1 MTEPDR
7 QDNAAYD
14 GGTQNITH
22 GGDVIHHHYPRPAE
36 STPAPTPA
44 PTRGLRALSGRTL
57 ALAAAGAAAV
67 IAVPTTILAL
77 QHDPL
82 KTANA
87 DSAHSAPAA
96 ATPSP
101 AASPSG
107 STSAAPS
114 NPPATPL
121 PQAAGI
127 AAPPAPAPTPS
138 AGSTRRTAT
147 PSSPYPSDN
156 VACRNEWTSS
166 YVTNIDFQP
175 CTQAV
180 SGTGAVQFGVKVRN
194 AGTTQLV
201 VAVLVKPYVA
211 EVGAGECPM
220 HPGPWQEVVIDA
232 GKTWYSQFSQCSLSA
247 GIKGHRVQS
256 SAKVALDPASDAD
269 FGNAKL
275 DYSRAFDIEPD
286 GRALVAK

>member
-22 GGDVIHHHYPRPAE
+22 GGDVIHHHYPPPAE
-36 STPAPTPA
+36 STAA
-44 PTRGLRALSGRTL
+44 PTRGLRALSGRTV

-67 IAVPTTILAL
+67 IAVPTTVLVL

-96 ATPSP
+96 APPSP
-101 AASPSG
+101 AASPS
-107 STSAAPS
+107 SSAASPS
-114 NPPATPL
+114 TPPATPL

-127 AAPPAPAPTPS
+127 AAPPAATPAPS

-147 PSSPYPSDN
+147 PSSPYPSDD
-156 VACRNEWTSS
+156 VACRNDWTSS

-194 AGTTQLV
+194 AGTTQMV
-201 VAVLVKPYVA
+201 VAVLVKPWVA
-211 EVGAGECPM
+211 QVGAGECPM

-256 SAKVALDPASDAD
+256 SARVALDPASDAD

-275 DYSRAFDIEPD
+275 DYSRAFDIQPD

>member
-22 GGDVIHHHYPRPAE
+22 GGDVIHHHYPRSAE
-36 STPAPTPA
+36 PTPA
-44 PTRGLRALSGRTL
+44 PARGLRALSGRTL

-77 QHDPL
+77 QHGPL
-82 KTANA
+82 RTANA
-87 DSAHSAPAA
+87 DSARSAPAA
-96 ATPSP
+96 APSSP
-101 AASPSG
+101 AASPS
-107 STSAAPS
+107 SSASAAPS
-114 NPPATPL
+114 TPPTTPS

-127 AAPPAPAPTPS
+127 VSQPSATPS
-138 AGSTRRTAT
+138 AGTTCRTAT

-194 AGTTQLV
+194 AGNTQLV

-211 EVGAGECPM
+211 QVGAGECPM

-232 GKTWYSQFSQCSLSA
+232 RTTWYSQFSQCSLSA

-256 SAKVALDPASDAD
+256 SARVAPDPASDAD

-275 DYSRAFDIEPD
+275 DYSRAFDIQPD